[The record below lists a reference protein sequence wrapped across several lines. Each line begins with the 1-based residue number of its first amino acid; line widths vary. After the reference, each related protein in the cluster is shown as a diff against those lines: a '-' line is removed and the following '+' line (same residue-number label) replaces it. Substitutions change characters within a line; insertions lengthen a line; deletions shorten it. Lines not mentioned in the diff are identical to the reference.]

1 MIEFKQET
9 RAILKNQ
16 DCMDLMKEIP
26 DGFVDLIVTDPPYEI
41 CTRGAGIYNQPDK
54 QYVKR
59 LNSMRDGYEDSVL
72 DEMCR
77 VMRKINIYLWCAQKQ
92 IIHLLDYFVSK
103 RKCNWNILSWHKTN
117 PVPACGNK
125 YLTDTEFILY
135 FREKGV
141 PIFGSYETKK
151 TWYASPIGVKEKKLY
166 NHPTVK
172 PTNILKNLIINSS
185 EEGEI
190 VFDPF
195 MGTGSTGVACIETGR
210 RFIGCEI
217 EKPYFETAL
226 DRICSAKAVTEAI
239 KICETEEGEESGN
252 DSIHSVL
259 DCGSHYDF
267 DVL

>member
-1 MIEFKQET
+1 MLEFDKGEKV
-9 RAILKNQ
+9 ILRNQ
-16 DCMDLMKEIP
+16 DCMEFMKEIP
-26 DGFVDLIVTDPPYEI
+26 DNFVDLIVTDPPYEV
-41 CTRGAGIYNQPDK
+41 CTNGAGIYKQSDK

-59 LNSMRDGYEDSVL
+59 LNSMKDGYDDSVL

-77 VMRKINIYLWCAQKQ
+77 VMKRINIYLWCSQKQ

-151 TWYASPIGVKEKKLY
+151 TWYASTIDVKEKKLY

-185 EEGEI
+185 QKDGI
-190 VFDPF
+190 VFDSF
-195 MGTGSTGVACIETGR
+195 MGTGSTGVACMETNR

-217 EKPYFETAL
+217 EKSYFETAK
-226 DRICSAKAVTEAI
+226 DRICSANA
-239 KICETEEGEESGN
+239 
-252 DSIHSVL
+252 
-259 DCGSHYDF
+259 
-267 DVL
+267 